1 MLSFVVQNFLIVNPF
16 LVKTQ
21 RYNTLTRALSTKLS
35 VVSIKIISN
44 FSRFNQYCY
53 FLNLI
58 LLSLFT
64 NQYINL
70 FWKPFKKIFF
80 KKFAIITPNLTKSS
94 IYWILRDFSFILILR
109 RGQFENRKLLMSV
122 DNMMYCQP
130 VQVLSFAFQKQI
142 CNTLMFYL
150 FFMFSSTY
158 LSTRT
163 TFKLYYT
170 FILFPP
176 NFSLYMFLNLYYFK
190 IRHY

>member
-53 FLNLI
+53 FLNPI

-80 KKFAIITPNLTKSS
+80 KKFGIITPNLTKSS